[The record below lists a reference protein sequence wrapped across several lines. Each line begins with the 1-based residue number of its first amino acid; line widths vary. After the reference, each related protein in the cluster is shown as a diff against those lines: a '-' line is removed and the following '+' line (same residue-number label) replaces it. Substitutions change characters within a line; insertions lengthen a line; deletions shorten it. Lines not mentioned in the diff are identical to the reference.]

1 MPAPYSLDLRKRAI
15 NLLEKNTPIEKIS
28 KILEISTS
36 TLKLWIKRKERD
48 NTIEAKI
55 GYQKG
60 HSHKVINKEAFL
72 NEINKNPSITLE
84 ELGKIFQCSRS
95 STHRFTKKIGLSYK
109 KNFWI

>member
-15 NLLEKNTPIEKIS
+15 NLLEKNTSIKKVS
-28 KILEISTS
+28 KILEISPS
-36 TLKLWIKRKERD
+36 TLRLWIKTKEKY
-48 NTIEAKI
+48 NSIEAKT

-60 HSHKVINKEAFL
+60 HSHKVINEEAFL
-72 NEINKNPSITLE
+72 NEIHKNPSITLE
-84 ELGKIFQCSRS
+84 ELGKIFGCSQS